1 MLLNTVGL
9 KIFRLPSI
17 GLVELGHEIIV
28 ELLLLFG
35 DAAGG
40 ADAAV
45 QAHFDIITLL
55 LRGGDG
61 IVGAQTVRSESGD
74 AGEVA
79 GADVLGNGIVIAA
92 DGSDLLAEQS
102 SDLLTV
108 AVVGDVIDVNALG
121 LFELQSDDVVDGAD
135 AGAAKGN
142 LGSCKQTIQIR
153 NAGVGAD
160 NDDGGVKTEQSDGR
174 AMGVKSL

>member
-1 MLLNTVGL
+1 MKRFL
-9 KIFRLPSI
+9 S
-17 GLVELGHEIIV
+17 
-28 ELLLLFG
+28 
-35 DAAGG
+35 
-40 ADAAV
+40 
-45 QAHFDIITLL
+45 IITLL

-121 LFELQSDDVVDGAD
+121 LFEL
-135 AGAAKGN
+135 
-142 LGSCKQTIQIR
+142 
-153 NAGVGAD
+153 
-160 NDDGGVKTEQSDGR
+160 
-174 AMGVKSL
+174 

>member
-1 MLLNTVGL
+1 MKRFL
-9 KIFRLPSI
+9 S
-17 GLVELGHEIIV
+17 
-28 ELLLLFG
+28 
-35 DAAGG
+35 
-40 ADAAV
+40 
-45 QAHFDIITLL
+45 IITLL

-135 AGAAKGN
+135 GGAAMGN